1 MTGVTRVA
9 LEVRIGWSS
18 QDILSGRA
26 VEYRDKMDNGHSV
39 VVRWSGTKLNLSKFW
54 KFRSLQM

>member
-9 LEVRIGWSS
+9 LDVRIGWSS
-18 QDILSGRA
+18 EDILSGCA

-39 VVRWSGTKLNLSKFW
+39 VVRWSGTKLNLS
-54 KFRSLQM
+54 